1 MFFLHRLR
9 SLSIVKVFSF
19 TAISTLVKMLTGF
32 ISVKVVAS
40 LIGPAGIAM
49 LGQLNNFSV
58 IVLTLASAG
67 INSGVTKY
75 VSEVRD
81 SDNGELGVY
90 ICTAAKIIVCTSLSV
105 GILLICFARTLSV
118 EVLHAPS
125 YHFVFII
132 FGVTILFYGINL
144 LLLAIVNGFR
154 DFKKYVII
162 SISDS
167 VVGLLFSLSLVWFWG
182 LKGALISA
190 VTYQSIVLIA
200 TLFILR
206 GTEWIQMLRV
216 NVKFEKNIA
225 VKYMKFSAMTFVTAA
240 TVPVSQMIVR
250 GYAISHISMHDAGIW
265 EAMNRLSNMYLM
277 IFSTS
282 FSVYYLP
289 RLSEI
294 NDENQLR
301 SEILN
306 GYKMITPILFIFLST
321 VFVFR
326 EYIISLVFS
335 NDFISMSEL
344 FLGQLVGDFFKIMSW
359 ILAFLMLAKA
369 HMTKF
374 ILTEIIFSLLFVGLG
389 FIFLANFKIV
399 GLVYA
404 YAINYFLY
412 FLAMIF
418 LFRRLLF
425 NLKS

>member
-1 MFFLHRLR
+1 
-9 SLSIVKVFSF
+9 
-19 TAISTLVKMLTGF
+19 MLTGF